1 MFISSG
7 KPANNLRI
15 GSELI
20 NSITVYNIWRL
31 FNQWNAPLISTIKPT
46 LHTQGFPPLD
56 LSNHPCLNMFFTQF
70 PQRLLLSPRIN
81 KKGL

>member
-15 GSELI
+15 DSELI
-20 NSITVYNIWRL
+20 NTITVYNIWRL
-31 FNQWNAPLISTIKPT
+31 FNQWNTPFISTIKPT
-46 LHTQGFPPLD
+46 FRTQGFPLLN
-56 LSNHPCLNMFFTQF
+56 LSNHPRLNIFFTQF
-70 PQRLLLSPRIN
+70 PQHLLLSRIN

>member
-15 GSELI
+15 VSELI

-31 FNQWNAPLISTIKPT
+31 FNQWNTPSISTIKPT
-46 LHTQGFPPLD
+46 LHTQGFPLLD
-56 LSNHPCLNMFFTQF
+56 LSNHPCLNIF
-70 PQRLLLSPRIN
+70 LLSFHNAYYYHRELIR
-81 KKGL
+81 KDL